1 MEHADQIHNRKE
13 LKEIRRDLRN
23 NATTEEEVLWKFLK
37 NKKLGYKIRR
47 QHSVFN
53 YVLDF
58 YCASKRLAIEL
69 DGAHHYTDEGKEDDK
84 ERDGVLRTMNLKI
97 LRFPNSMIRDNLDEV
112 LEKIKMELDN
122 S

>member
-1 MEHADQIHNRKE
+1 MEHSDQIHNKKE

-23 NATTEEEVLWKFLK
+23 NATDEEQILWKHLK
-37 NKKLGYKIRR
+37 NKQLGYKIRR

-69 DGAHHYTDEGKEDDK
+69 DGAHHYTDEGKEGDK
-84 ERDGVLRTMNLKI
+84 DRDGVLKTMNIKI
-97 LRFPNSMIRDNLDEV
+97 LRFPNSMIRDNISKVIKTIKIE
-112 LEKIKMELDN
+112 LEKR
-122 S
+122 